1 MTLEEIFKDRT
12 LFKKRVTDAIQQE
25 LDQFG
30 LKIKSANIRELEDTQ
45 GSEYFSYLRQKT
57 RSGAENDAKIAIADA
72 NNRGTVGQVDRE
84 ANTRINTAMINAR
97 AIIAENEQRTKVLD
111 SNTSLQLNMI
121 QYETKIK
128 LRQTEQTQEVI
139 KSELEQ
145 SRIVEEVRQGK
156 RLEELRAKQGVD
168 AAIQAEIVQ
177 KNTDAKYYSNVKMA
191 DAKLYEKQR
200 EAEGIK
206 VLADSRKRA
215 LASYTEVLKEPN
227 TLLNYIMMER
237 GLFQQMAEINSD
249 AIQGLNPQ
257 ITVWNTGGSSDGKG
271 GQTNMDPYGP
281 IRNVFSAMPP
291 LYTMVQEQT
300 GVSAPA
306 RK

>member
-1 MTLEEIFKDRT
+1 
-12 LFKKRVTDAIQQE
+12 
-25 LDQFG
+25 
-30 LKIKSANIRELEDTQ
+30 
-45 GSEYFSYLRQKT
+45 
-57 RSGAENDAKIAIADA
+57 
-72 NNRGTVGQVDRE
+72 
-84 ANTRINTAMINAR
+84 
-97 AIIAENEQRTKVLD
+97 
-111 SNTSLQLNMI
+111 MI

-128 LRQTEQTQEVI
+128 LRQTEQAQEVI
-139 KSELEQ
+139 KVELEQ

-177 KNTDAKYYSNVKMA
+177 KNADASFYSNVRMA
-191 DAKLYEKQR
+191 DAKLYEKQK

-206 VLADSRKRA
+206 VLADSRKKA
-215 LASYTEVLKEPN
+215 LAQYTEVLKEPN

-257 ITVWNTGGSSDGKG
+257 ITVWNTGGSGDGKG
-271 GQTNMDPYGP
+271 GQTTDPYAP